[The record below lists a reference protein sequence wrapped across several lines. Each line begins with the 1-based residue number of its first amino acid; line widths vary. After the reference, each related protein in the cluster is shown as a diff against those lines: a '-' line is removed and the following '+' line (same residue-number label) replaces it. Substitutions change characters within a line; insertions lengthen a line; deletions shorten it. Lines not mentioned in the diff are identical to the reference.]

1 MRHSTRLAARRHV
14 SPRPRRRRAPVA
26 LILLPA
32 LALAGGSWAFRA
44 THVAPQAEIA
54 VPRPQ
59 APTLAASA
67 SSRPDGAISLPAA
80 PPAVEPVQ
88 APQVPVPP
96 LPSDW
101 ASLLTPAP
109 LTGASP
115 LVLGSHAPL
124 AADLQPPPSVVAVA
138 PDLLQEDVEDDPEE
152 PTGALPRLADVAPL
166 PVPRP
171 FELRS
176 LPLPDKP
183 RLALPA
189 LPRRSKLALAPA
201 APPQEAPG
209 FFEKL
214 FGVKKDPPGPALAYA
229 NPQDTMLDVARNNRL
244 GLPTPPV
251 ASAPSQAPTAGT
263 AVYNIAA
270 RTVTLPNGE
279 KLEAHSGLGEHRDN
293 PRSVHIR
300 MKGATPP
307 HTYDLTMRESLFHG
321 VRAIRLNP
329 VGGSE
334 AIHGRAGLLAHTFML
349 GPNGDSN
356 GCISFRNYDRFL
368 QAYVNGEV
376 RRLVVVSGT

>member
-1 MRHSTRLAARRHV
+1 MRHSTRLSARRYV
-14 SPRPRRRRAPVA
+14 PPRPRRRRAPVA

-44 THVAPQAEIA
+44 TQLLPQSERADTAIAHIVTHAAQPSQAAPSA
-54 VPRPQ
+54 VPPARPV
-59 APTLAASA
+59 S
-67 SSRPDGAISLPAA
+67 
-80 PPAVEPVQ
+80 EPVQ
-88 APQVPVPP
+88 ATEVPP
-96 LPSDW
+96 SHATGDW
-101 ASLLTPAP
+101 ASLLAPAP
-109 LTGASP
+109 LTGAAP
-115 LVLGSHAPL
+115 LLLGSHVPL
-124 AADLQPPPSVVAVA
+124 AADLQRTPSVVAVA
-138 PDLLQEDVEDDPEE
+138 PDLLQEDAEDQDE

-166 PVPRP
+166 PLPRP

-176 LPLPDKP
+176 LPVPDRP
-183 RLALPA
+183 RLAQPSA
-189 LPRRSKLALAPA
+189 PRRARLALNPA
-201 APPQEAPG
+201 APPPDAPS

-214 FGVKKDPPGPALAYA
+214 FGMKKEPSGPALAYA
-229 NPQDTMLDVARNNRL
+229 TPQDTMLDVARNNRL
-244 GLPTPPV
+244 GLPIPP
-251 ASAPSQAPTAGT
+251 AATAPSQAPTAGT

-270 RTVTLPNGE
+270 RTVTLPSGE
-279 KLEAHSGLGEHRDN
+279 RLEAHSGLGEHRDD

-307 HTYDLTMRESLFHG
+307 HTYDLAMREAPFHG